1 MREPSASPHITG
13 SGRVR
18 AQGDNIAIPI
28 PLPTQ
33 NASSGDSGTNVE
45 QVDNGGSV
53 LTNVNVYLV
62 YWGSAWERT
71 PIPSAD
77 DITNCVTSIL
87 SGPYLSALAQYRNIG
102 SGTLYGTTQVTIS
115 DPPGTFSNDDVG
127 NLLKDLID
135 AKTVPTPGEVDQ
147 LLYFVIMPAG
157 VSSDQSRVTGEHFSF
172 GENIFCAWVMNNGTL
187 DYVTTIFSH
196 ELVEACTNP
205 KGDGFQINAPG
216 HCMAGPFN
224 WCEIGDICEGTTKMV
239 NGAVVQAYWSVSDNT
254 CVVPGSGLT

>member
-1 MREPSASPHITG
+1 MDRKMGKTG
-13 SGRVR
+13 WRV
-18 AQGDNIAIPI
+18 PT

-33 NASSGDSGTNVE
+33 NAPSGGSGTNVE

-53 LTNVNVYLV
+53 LANVKVYLV

-71 PIPSAD
+71 PIPSAG

-87 SGPYLSALAQYRNIG
+87 SGPYMLALAQYRGIG
-102 SGTLYGTTQVTIS
+102 SGTLYGTTQVTVS

-127 NLLKDLID
+127 NLIKGLVD

-157 VSSDQSRVTGEHFSF
+157 VSSNQPGVIGEHFSF
-172 GENIFCAWVMNNGTL
+172 AENILCAWVMNNGTL

-205 KGDGFQINAPG
+205 KGDGFQMNAPG
-216 HCMAGPFN
+216 HCMASPFN
-224 WCEIGDICEGTTKMV
+224 WCEIGDLCEGTTRIL
-239 NGAVVQAYWSVSDNT
+239 NGVVVQAYWSESDQE